1 MTAATTTATGKMT
14 ERTLVERTFSVNG
27 ELLLTKIP
35 QPPDDLD
42 DEGVLWWNYYCG
54 IFVDGQILS
63 KMFLTSM
70 HNLCIAHMLRNSYM
84 QELTSSPTGIML
96 EETYVTR
103 DKELATRRYSN
114 PMVKELR
121 GVLIEMDRLLASLGM
136 TCYTSK
142 VNNIDTSGMVKKA
155 KGAAPP
161 AALPPPP
168 RDPPSS

>member
-1 MTAATTTATGKMT
+1 MTSIPTTHTGKMT
-14 ERTLVERTFSVNG
+14 ERTLVERTFSVNS

-42 DEGVLWWNYYCG
+42 DEGALWWNYYCG

-70 HNLCIAHMLRNSYM
+70 HNLCIAHMLRNNLM
-84 QELTSSPTGIML
+84 QELTGSASGIML
-96 EETYVTR
+96 EEVFVNK
-103 DKELATRRYSN
+103 DKELATRRYLN
-114 PMVKELR
+114 PLVKDLR

-161 AALPPPP
+161 AAFPSPQKL
-168 RDPPSS
+168 PSS